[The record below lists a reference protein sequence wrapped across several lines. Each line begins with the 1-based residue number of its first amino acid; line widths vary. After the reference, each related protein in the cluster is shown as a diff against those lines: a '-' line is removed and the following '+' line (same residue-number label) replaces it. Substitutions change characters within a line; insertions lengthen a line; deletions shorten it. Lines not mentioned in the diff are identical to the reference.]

1 MEGEKQLEIRI
12 VIPGQPIQQERPR
25 SRIVKPK
32 GKSPFVSVYDSKR
45 SKDNKAFIASCA
57 VQVKPKEPLDCDL
70 EVEIIFYREL
80 LKSFSKKKIEQA
92 LAGQLRPNTK
102 PDIDNYVKAV
112 FDGINGIIWKD
123 DARVVDLKTS
133 KYYSDR
139 PRTEVIVRTLESQQE
154 TLF

>member
-1 MEGEKQLEIRI
+1 MEIKI

-25 SRIVKPK
+25 SRIVRPK
-32 GKSPFVSVYDSKR
+32 GGAPFVSVYDSKR

>member
-1 MEGEKQLEIRI
+1 MEIKII
-12 VIPGQPIQQERPR
+12 IPGQPIQQERPR

-32 GKSPFVSVYDSKR
+32 GGVPFVSVYDSKR

-57 VQVKPKEPLDCDL
+57 VQVKPRVLLDCDL

-92 LAGQLRPNTK
+92 LAGQIRPSTK

-133 KYYSDR
+133 KYYSDK
-139 PRTEVIVRTLESQQE
+139 PRTEVIVRTIDSQQE

>member
-1 MEGEKQLEIRI
+1 MEIKI

-25 SRIVKPK
+25 SRIVQAK
-32 GKSPFVSVYDSKR
+32 GKAPFVSVYDSKR

-57 VQVKPKEPLDCDL
+57 VQVKPDVPLDCDL
-70 EVEIIFYREL
+70 EVEVIFYREL
-80 LKSFSKKKIEQA
+80 LKSFSKKKTEQA

-133 KYYSDR
+133 KYYSDK
-139 PRTEVIVRTLESQQE
+139 PRTEVIVRTIESQQE
-154 TLF
+154 KLF

>member
-1 MEGEKQLEIRI
+1 MEIKL
-12 VIPGQPIQQERPR
+12 VIPGQPRQQSRPR
-25 SRIVKPK
+25 SRIVTPK
-32 GKSPFVSVYDSKR
+32 GKKPFITVYDDKPD
-45 SKDNKAFIASCA
+45 KINKAFIASCA
-57 VQVKPKEPLDCDL
+57 TQVKPPEPFDCDL

-92 LAGQLRPNTK
+92 LAGLIRPSTK

-133 KYYSDR
+133 KFYSDI
-139 PRTEVIVRTLESQQE
+139 PRTEVIVRTLEDQQE
-154 TLF
+154 KLF

>member
-1 MEGEKQLEIRI
+1 MEIRI
-12 VIPGQPIQQERPR
+12 VIPGQPRQQARPR
-25 SRIVKPK
+25 SRIMQPK
-32 GKSPFVSVYDSKR
+32 GKKPFIIVYDDEADK
-45 SKDNKAFIASCA
+45 KNKSYIASCA
-57 VQVKPKEPLDCDL
+57 VQVKPKEPLDGNL
-70 EVEIIFYREL
+70 AVEIIFYREL

-92 LAGQLRPNTK
+92 LAGQIRPNTK

-139 PRTEVIVRTLESQQE
+139 PRTEVIVRTLDSQQE

>member
-1 MEGEKQLEIRI
+1 MTEIKI
-12 VIPGQPIQQERPR
+12 TIPGQPLQQERPR
-25 SRIVKPK
+25 SRIVQAK

-45 SKDNKAFIASCA
+45 SKDNKAFIAGCA
-57 VQVKPKEPLDCDL
+57 DKVKPPIPLDCDL

-80 LKSFSKKKIEQA
+80 LKSFSKRKTEQA

-133 KYYSDR
+133 KYYSDK
-139 PRTEVIVRTLESQQE
+139 PRTEVIVRTLSQEQE
-154 TLF
+154 TFF

>member
-1 MEGEKQLEIRI
+1 MVESFIDSQL
-12 VIPGQPIQQERPR
+12 
-25 SRIVKPK
+25 
-32 GKSPFVSVYDSKR
+32 VSVYDSKR
-45 SKDNKAFIASCA
+45 SKGNKAFIAGCA
-57 VQVKPKEPLDCDL
+57 AKVKPPVPLDCDL

-80 LKSFSKKKIEQA
+80 LKSFSKKKTEQA

-133 KYYSDR
+133 KYYSDK
-139 PRTEVIVRTLESQQE
+139 PRTEVIIRTLSEQQE
-154 TLF
+154 SLF